1 MSVQI
6 YKFSDGLRLVHEY
19 VDTTRS
25 VAVMVLCG
33 VGSQNEDEHTNGMAH
48 FIEHNVFKGT
58 PTRTSFDI
66 VKELDMIGAQYNAFT
81 SKQNTGFY
89 AVAMDYEADSCTQIL
104 ADILTNPTFDAKEME
119 SERKVILEEIAMSE
133 DDNADLCQDLVA
145 EAFYGANTPHG
156 RTILGPAK
164 NIKKFTR
171 EDVIKFKE
179 QNYVSNDIVISICGN
194 ISLDKAKDLCKK
206 YFVGKFPQNP
216 NREWQDSKEK
226 TFYTNYIKK
235 FKDIEQA
242 NIFLAMPSYGFL
254 SDKKNATTI
263 AMDIF
268 GGGMSSRLF
277 QEIREKRGLAY
288 SVYSYNSVLNYSG
301 VSYLYIGTNKG
312 AVQESLEVTRD
323 LIKKVAKEGFDHD
336 EIVKGINSG
345 LTRLTLGNESTIG
358 KVRVNAQY
366 ALFAN
371 DAYDVDKVI
380 DDVKNLTVDDLS
392 EVFRETMDLSK
403 ASVAYVGREVQ
414 GNLLDIIK
422 A

>member
-6 YKFSDGLRLVHEY
+6 YEFLDGLRLVHEY

-33 VGSQNEDEHTNGMAH
+33 VGSQNEDESTNGMAH

-66 VKELDMIGAQYNAFT
+66 VKDLDMIGAQYNAFT

-104 ADILTNPTFDAKEME
+104 ADILTNPTFDAKELE
-119 SERKVILEEIAMSE
+119 NERKVILEEIAMSE

-145 EAFYGANTPHG
+145 EAFYGPNTPHG

-164 NIKKFTR
+164 NVKKFTR
-171 EDVIKFKE
+171 EDAIKFKE
-179 QNYVSNDIVISICGN
+179 QNYVSNDIIISICGN
-194 ISLDKAKDLCKK
+194 ISLDKAKELCEK
-206 YFVGKFPQNP
+206 YFVGKFPQNE
-216 NREWQDSKEK
+216 NRVWQDAKEK
-226 TFYTNYIKK
+226 QFYSSYIKK

-254 SDKKNATTI
+254 DDRKNAASI

-288 SVYSYNSVLNYSG
+288 SVYSYNSMLNYSG
-301 VSYLYIGTNKG
+301 TSYLYIGTNKD
-312 AVQESLEVTRD
+312 AVNEALDVTRD
-323 LIKKVAKEGFDHD
+323 LIKKVAKEGFSHD
-336 EIVKGINSG
+336 EIVKGINGG

-358 KVRVNAQY
+358 KVRKNAQY
-366 ALFAN
+366 ALFAD
-371 DAYDVDKVI
+371 DAYDVNKVI
-380 DDVKNLTVDDLS
+380 DEIKNFKVDDLS
-392 EVFRETMDLSK
+392 EAFRDTMDLSK
-403 ASVAYVGREVQ
+403 ASIAYVGREVK
-414 GNLLDIIK
+414 GDLLDIIK